1 MTDPTTAAAA
11 SPTSTTSEALSTW
24 ALFLSMIAIVGFA
37 MSIGAFGL
45 DRIGLSFG
53 AGLLSLTSFVASM
66 FFFHADAEDPAD
78 S

>member
-1 MTDPTTAAAA
+1 MHSRPDDTAAVPAQPPA
-11 SPTSTTSEALSTW
+11 SEALSTW

-37 MSIGAFGL
+37 MSVGAFGL
-45 DRIGLSFG
+45 DRIGLSIS

-66 FFFHADAEDPAD
+66 FFFSADAED